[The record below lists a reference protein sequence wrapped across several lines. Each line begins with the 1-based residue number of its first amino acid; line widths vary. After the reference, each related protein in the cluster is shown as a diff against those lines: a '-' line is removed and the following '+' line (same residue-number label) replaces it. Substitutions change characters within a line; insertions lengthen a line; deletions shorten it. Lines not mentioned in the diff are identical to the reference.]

1 MPPSLHRN
9 RKPTPR
15 ARSLIVVSQARGS
28 WGEVQLAT
36 LGACEALPAAA
47 DPRLAEGQS
56 AEFKR
61 KAELAKMGRTQNRSP
76 TAELRRPFGWGNEW
90 EDVFVQFVY

>member
-47 DPRLAEGQS
+47 DPRLAAPEQQTV
-56 AEFKR
+56 
-61 KAELAKMGRTQNRSP
+61 LARLTRARHREESYEQIH
-76 TAELRRPFGWGNEW
+76 E
-90 EDVFVQFVY
+90 